1 MALPVS
7 TNPEAGFRYRLRRAL
22 PGILLVG
29 ACGCLLIIGLLV
41 LYSAGLGESGA
52 ARKAASSGGKI
63 PAAQAFIIKQA
74 IYACF
79 GIAAMIFAWRMNIE
93 WPRKVIVPIAV
104 VSILLLASVLV
115 PGVARMINGSKRWLE
130 LGVVNVQVS
139 DFAKIGF
146 IFVMAHYLA
155 KEQRQLDRFWKGYVV
170 PLCIV
175 GVPFLMIIVQP
186 DYGTALLVGIVGGT
200 MIFMAGARLRYIV
213 PTVLIG
219 IAAFSAAV
227 FSDPVRKERIV
238 SFLNM
243 KDHKSGGAYQLWQ
256 GILAFGSGGLN
267 GVGLGNG
274 RQQNSLPEIH
284 TDFIFAIIGEEMGFI
299 WTCAVVILFLTI
311 LIVCV
316 CRLHRAPNLYQYMVV
331 SGALLLLTLQA
342 LINFGVVTGCL
353 PTKGMSLPLI
363 SYGGSNLVA
372 TCFLIGILLN
382 GLTKWG
388 YVSEITPNE
397 VLRT

>member
-1 MALPVS
+1 MSLPVNS
-7 TNPEAGFRYRLRRAL
+7 SPEAGFRYRLRKAL
-22 PGILLVG
+22 PGVLLVG

-52 ARKAASSGGKI
+52 
-63 PAAQAFIIKQA
+63 PQTFIRKQA
-74 IYACF
+74 VFACF
-79 GIAAMIFAWRMNIE
+79 GVMATIFAWRMNLE
-93 WPRKVIVPIAV
+93 WPRKLIVPIAV
-104 VSILLLASVLV
+104 VSVLILVSVLV
-115 PGVARMINGSKRWLE
+115 PGVARSINGSRRWLD
-130 LGVVNVQVS
+130 LGPVNMQVS

-146 IFVMAHYLA
+146 VFVMAHYLA
-155 KEQRQLDRFWKGYVV
+155 QEQRRLDRFWRGYFV
-170 PLCIV
+170 PICIV
-175 GVPFLMIIVQP
+175 GIPFLLIIKQP
-186 DYGTALLVGIVGGT
+186 DFGTALLVGVVGGT
-200 MIFMAGARLRYIV
+200 MIFMAGARLLYII
-213 PTVLIG
+213 PTAILG
-219 IAAFSAAV
+219 ISAFSLAV
-227 FSDPVRKERIV
+227 FMDPVRLRRV
-238 SFLNM
+238 MSFLDVEAN
-243 KDHKSGGAYQLWQ
+243 KADGSFQLWQ
-256 GILAFGSGGLN
+256 GILAFGSGGLD

-274 RQQNSLPEIH
+274 RQQNSLPEVH

-316 CRLHRAPNLYQYMVV
+316 SRLHRAPNLYQYLIV

-372 TCFLIGILLN
+372 TCFLIGIILN
-382 GLTKWG
+382 GMTRWG
-388 YVSEITPNE
+388 HLSEITPNE